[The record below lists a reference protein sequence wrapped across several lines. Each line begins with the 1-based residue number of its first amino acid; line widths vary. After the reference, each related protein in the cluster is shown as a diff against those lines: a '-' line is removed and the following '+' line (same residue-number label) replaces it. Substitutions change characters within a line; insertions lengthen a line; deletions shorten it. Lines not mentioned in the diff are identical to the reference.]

1 MKIKINTNSNI
12 LNEFDNNKIS
22 DSLDNYLLNELKFKP
37 FKNKVTLVLVGHEKE
52 NFESIIKNYYQE
64 KYTSAKKLDNLD
76 NYIRGILFIIGLIA
90 ILISEQFKN
99 IFSEIFLIA
108 GWVVIW
114 EVLYDILFNELKRKR
129 TSNIYK
135 ALASC
140 EFEYQTN

>member
-90 ILISEQFKN
+90 ILISEQFQSILN
-99 IFSEIFLIA
+99 EIFLIA

-135 ALASC
+135 ALANC
-140 EFEYQTN
+140 NFEYEI